1 MLDLLKSKNLF
12 SDNFV
17 IDYLIDF
24 CSREYPRYLD
34 RFYLSMEMIKSNI
47 NFKLFG
53 KRLGKLQF
61 F

>member
-1 MLDLLKSKNLF
+1 MSNLLKSSNLF

-17 IDYLIDF
+17 IDNLIDF

-53 KRLGKLQF
+53 KGWENYNF